1 MGCVHFYM
9 RPLPAIS
16 FFPNDRLLP
25 LNSQHLRVLA
35 MRSNTNRTFSPI
47 SAAGRFLK
55 RRTVLRGTGV
65 AMSLPWLS
73 AMEPSFAGPK
83 ASSGPKRF
91 VAMTLGLGLIG
102 ENLFPSNSGFNY
114 QPSRYLKGLQKLR
127 DEVTVVSGTSHP
139 GVTGG
144 HRAEASILTASPM
157 GSSGRA
163 KNTIS
168 VDQLMARYLGD
179 ATRFRSLVLS
189 TSGSTSPCYT
199 ENGAMIP
206 PEDRPSRL
214 FSRLFIDKSKRE
226 REKQAARVRQGR
238 SIMDMVGE
246 DAKSLSLELGAGDR
260 EKLDAYFTSVRD
272 LEKRMAEAEQWAKR
286 PKPFVNQKAPIDIN
300 DPGDLIGRQK
310 TMCDVIKLA
319 LQTDS
324 TRFIS
329 LHIPGAS
336 GSIPIAGVDDS
347 HHSLSHHGRDEEKLD
362 QLALVETAVINQWA
376 DFLRELQSVEEAE
389 ANLLDQTSVLLTSN
403 LGNASNHDNRNM
415 PVLLSGG
422 GFRHGQHLAF
432 DKRKNY
438 PLPNLYVSLLQQV
451 GLETDHFASSTG
463 TMNGLESI

>member
-1 MGCVHFYM
+1 M
-9 RPLPAIS
+9 
-16 FFPNDRLLP
+16 
-25 LNSQHLRVLA
+25 
-35 MRSNTNRTFSPI
+35 
-47 SAAGRFLK
+47 
-55 RRTVLRGTGV
+55 LRGTGV

-73 AMEPSFAGPK
+73 AMEPAVATTKPPSR
-83 ASSGPKRF
+83 PKRF
-91 VAMTLGLGLIG
+91 VAMTLGLGLVA
-102 ENLFPSNSGFNY
+102 ENLFPSNSGFDY
-114 QPSRYLKGLQKLR
+114 KPSQYLEGVQHLR
-127 DEVTVVSGTSHP
+127 DQITVVSGSSHP

-168 VDQLMARYLGD
+168 VDQMMARHLGD

-199 ENGAMIP
+199 ENGSMIP

-214 FSRLFIDKSKRE
+214 FSRLFIDDSKRE

-246 DAKSLSLELGAGDR
+246 DAKSLSRELGAGDR
-260 EKLDAYFTSVRD
+260 DKLDAYFTSVRD

-286 PKPFVNQKAPIDIN
+286 PKPVVTQRAPRDIN

-362 QLALVETAVINQWA
+362 QLALVETAVINQWGA
-376 DFLRELQSVEEAE
+376 FLEDLQNVDESD

-403 LGNASNHDNRNM
+403 LGTASNHDNRNM
-415 PVLLSGG
+415 PVLLAGG

-432 DKRKNY
+432 DKRNNY
-438 PLPNLYVSLLQQV
+438 PLPNLYLSLLQHV
-451 GLETDHFASSTG
+451 GLETDSFASSTG
-463 TMNGLESI
+463 TMTELHAS